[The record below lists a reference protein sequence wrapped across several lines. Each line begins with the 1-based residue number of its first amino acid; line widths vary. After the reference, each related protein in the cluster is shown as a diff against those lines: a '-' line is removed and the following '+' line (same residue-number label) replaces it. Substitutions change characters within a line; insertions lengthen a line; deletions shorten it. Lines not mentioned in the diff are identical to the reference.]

1 MCKSN
6 HASGQ
11 GGNGEDCD
19 VIKSGWRQPGVL
31 IVTVFAAAA
40 LGVAPAI
47 AATGETTA
55 CAAIPVSAATPVST
69 LSSPFAS
76 FGDTSQYTIASSGL
90 PLLADGASLTSNCT
104 RTAGIQSIVRFSARS
119 VSGTG
124 RIHVEVLANRGTLL
138 LEGGYVTAPAT
149 LTLLD
154 AVVVP
159 WDRHQNKSAT
169 DLQVRLT
176 AVGGSFEIGDVYVDP
191 YLQR

>member
-1 MCKSN
+1 M
-6 HASGQ
+6 
-11 GGNGEDCD
+11 
-19 VIKSGWRQPGVL
+19 IKSGWRQPGVL

-40 LGVAPAI
+40 LGVVPAT
-47 AATGETTA
+47 AATAQTTSPTL
-55 CAAIPVSAATPVST
+55 CSATPVST
-69 LSSPFAS
+69 ATPVTTITSPFAS
-76 FGDTSQYTIASSGL
+76 VGDYSGYMLASSGL
-90 PLLADGASLTSNCT
+90 PLLSDGASLTSNCT
-104 RTAGIQSIVRFSARS
+104 RTAGIQSIVRFFARS

-138 LEGGYVTAPAT
+138 LDGGYVTAPAT

-159 WDRHQNKSAT
+159 WDRHQNYSAT

>member
-1 MCKSN
+1 M
-6 HASGQ
+6 
-11 GGNGEDCD
+11 
-19 VIKSGWRQPGVL
+19 IKSGWRQPGVL
-31 IVTVFAAAA
+31 IVTVLAAAA
-40 LGVAPAI
+40 LGVVPAL
-47 AATGETTA
+47 AATGQTAA
-55 CAAIPVSAATPVST
+55 CAAIPVSAATPVTT

-76 FGDTSQYTIASSGL
+76 VGDTSLYTLASSGL

-119 VSGTG
+119 ISGTG
-124 RIHVEVLANRGTLL
+124 RIHVEVLANRGTLVL
-138 LEGGYVTAPAT
+138 DGGYVTAPAS

-159 WDRHQNKSAT
+159 WDRQQSKSAAA
-169 DLQVRLT
+169 LQVRLT